1 MDEEEESDDEDGI
14 DFEKWPDA
22 SDKNGESSSVAMSE
36 EEDDTNYDKDDISM
50 IDSMFKSTGS
60 GQTMSF
66 KVPTRSFCQ
75 WK

>member
-1 MDEEEESDDEDGI
+1 
-14 DFEKWPDA
+14 
-22 SDKNGESSSVAMSE
+22 MSE

-66 KVPTRSFCQ
+66 KVFFLQTLPIFY
-75 WK
+75 

>member
-1 MDEEEESDDEDGI
+1 
-14 DFEKWPDA
+14 
-22 SDKNGESSSVAMSE
+22 MSE

-66 KVPTRSFCQ
+66 KVFFYKFYPYFIKKIGSKKAVA
-75 WK
+75 W